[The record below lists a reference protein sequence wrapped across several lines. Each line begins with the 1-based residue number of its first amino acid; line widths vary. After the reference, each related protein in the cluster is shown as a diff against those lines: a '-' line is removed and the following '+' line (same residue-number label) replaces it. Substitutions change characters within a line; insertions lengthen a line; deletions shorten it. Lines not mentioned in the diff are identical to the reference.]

1 MSAGVTVLTEG
12 MASRHQDGPALA
24 ALDMLQRYKLR
35 LSDGTLLVVDHDAL
49 SSWVVDGK
57 AMVQPVG
64 SDRWLSLRKFLLE
77 ERRTNSPWWSSKPS
91 GGEIPGVHRTLLDD
105 DEALPPVRP
114 TRELPLIPPP
124 SRPIRAKEIVAPP
137 LESTPSFPTLDAE
150 PPAPAEPLPSE
161 PEASSEVEVSLAS
174 AQPEPLLSITDP
186 PSIWGSESPP
196 VLDALSPPP

>member
-64 SDRWLSLRKFLLE
+64 SDRWLSLS
-77 ERRTNSPWWSSKPS
+77 SPEPANP
-91 GGEIPGVHRTLLDD
+91 GEGDRC
-105 DEALPPVRP
+105 
-114 TRELPLIPPP
+114 PPP
-124 SRPIRAKEIVAPP
+124 RINAQLSDAGRRAARPRRAATER
-137 LESTPSFPTLDAE
+137 T
-150 PPAPAEPLPSE
+150 
-161 PEASSEVEVSLAS
+161 
-174 AQPEPLLSITDP
+174 
-186 PSIWGSESPP
+186 
-196 VLDALSPPP
+196 